1 MDAMQAHWRIRGDHE
16 IERGA
21 RWPAIKKRCGEAARR
36 NSLVADKCDAHE
48 TARGMRLQLEEL
60 MNRIWLA
67 KPRVLSC
74 GARTCPTRG
83 RLNCSDWFTINW
95 HSRILSWK

>member
-1 MDAMQAHWRIRGDHE
+1 MIKLIVMDAMQAHWRIRGDHE

-21 RWPAIKKRCGEAARR
+21 RWPAIKKRCWEAARR

-60 MNRIWLA
+60 TNLVCCQT
-67 KPRVLSC
+67 PSHLFL
-74 GARTCPTRG
+74 
-83 RLNCSDWFTINW
+83 LNIERQRSNIQCSIV
-95 HSRILSWK
+95 